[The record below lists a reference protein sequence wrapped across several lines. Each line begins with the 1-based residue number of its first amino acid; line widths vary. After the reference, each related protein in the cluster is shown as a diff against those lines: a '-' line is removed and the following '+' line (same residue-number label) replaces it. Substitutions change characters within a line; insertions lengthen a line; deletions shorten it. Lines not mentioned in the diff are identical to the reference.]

1 MCARRNGDTKHEA
14 GFLNHPVLHS
24 SNQTSRIMIKPT
36 PFTLRI
42 SDAEIAD
49 LRDRLSRSRF
59 PDSAPGEPW
68 AYGTDVDYMRGLAEY
83 WRSGFDWRAEE
94 AALNVFPQFRVP
106 IDGIDLHYLHV
117 PGVGPAPM
125 PLLLLHGWP
134 GSVFEFL
141 DIIPRLTDPARF
153 GGDARDAF
161 TVVAPSL
168 PGYGLSFRPG
178 QKRYGVPEMA
188 DCVATLMHD
197 VLGFSRFGAQGGDW
211 GAAVTSRL
219 GYAHAERMIGIHIN
233 LMMAVGRDPK
243 AFANPTAEEQ
253 VYLDEL
259 AHWLREE
266 TGYQWIQGTR
276 PQTLAFA
283 LTDSPVGLAA
293 WIVEKFRAWSDC
305 GGDVESAISR
315 DRMLADISLYW
326 FTGAIG
332 SSFWPYYARLHGSVI
347 LPAGDTIGVPTG
359 YAQFPREILKPAR
372 ALAERVFSDI
382 RRWSVMD
389 KGGHFAALEQ
399 PELLAG
405 EVRAFFRE
413 LR

>member
-1 MCARRNGDTKHEA
+1 MR
-14 GFLNHPVLHS
+14 
-24 SNQTSRIMIKPT
+24 
-36 PFTLRI
+36 TL
-42 SDAEIAD
+42 
-49 LRDRLSRSRF
+49 
-59 PDSAPGEPW
+59 
-68 AYGTDVDYMRGLAEY
+68 VDY
-83 WRSGFDWRAEE
+83 WRERFDWRAEE
-94 AALNVFPQFRVP
+94 AALNAFAQFRAAV
-106 IDGIDLHYLHV
+106 DGIDLHYLHV
-117 PGVGPAPM
+117 EGEGPNPM

-153 GGDARDAF
+153 GGDPRDAF
-161 TVVAPSL
+161 TVIAPSL
-168 PGYGLSFRPG
+168 PGYGLSFKPG

-188 DCVATLMHD
+188 DCLAALMHD
-197 VLGFSRFGAQGGDW
+197 VLGFSRFAAQGGDW
-211 GAAVTSRL
+211 GAGVTSRL
-219 GYAHAERMIGIHIN
+219 GYAHADKMIGIHIN
-233 LMMAVGRDPK
+233 LMMAAGRDPK
-243 AFANPTAEEQ
+243 AFQNPAEEDKL
-253 VYLDEL
+253 YLGEL
-259 AHWLREE
+259 AHWMREE

-276 PQTLAFA
+276 PQTLSFA

-305 GGDVESAISR
+305 GGDVERAISR

-347 LPAGDTIGVPTG
+347 QPPGETITVPTG
-359 YAQFPREILKPAR
+359 YAQFPCEILKPPR
-372 ALAERVFSDI
+372 SVAEKVFKNI
-382 RRWSVMD
+382 RRWSVME

-399 PELLAG
+399 PELLAQ